1 MAAGGVPSVRPLL
14 VGTACRVLEPHRVKG
29 DRDPLSGGCSHAAI
43 SSVSRRSLRPIAQGC
58 AVDVVDGPVIA
69 LTTWFRWDDLVISAL
84 NLLVIGLLAAVV
96 AVALVPMSAVAISP
110 PAGP

>member
-1 MAAGGVPSVRPLL
+1 M
-14 VGTACRVLEPHRVKG
+14 
-29 DRDPLSGGCSHAAI
+29 
-43 SSVSRRSLRPIAQGC
+43 
-58 AVDVVDGPVIA
+58 DVVDGPVIA

-110 PAGP
+110 PAGPWD